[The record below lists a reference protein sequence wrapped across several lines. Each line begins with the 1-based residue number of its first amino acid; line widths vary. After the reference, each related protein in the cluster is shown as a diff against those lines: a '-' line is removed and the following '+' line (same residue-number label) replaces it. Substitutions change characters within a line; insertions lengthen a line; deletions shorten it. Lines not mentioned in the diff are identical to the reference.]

1 MASRPGAELH
11 ASREAA
17 MSSVVEEAFL
27 REWAAAA
34 ALRLAGDLDGA
45 FAHLERAHIIG
56 QRRTLLH
63 LRSHCGMLAIG
74 WQGRDR
80 REVVGQL
87 GRIIAALLF
96 PRLWVPAGNTGG
108 ANVSPFAPMPLPDD
122 LRAILD
128 GDGR

>member
-1 MASRPGAELH
+1 
-11 ASREAA
+11 

-27 REWAAAA
+27 REWAAAVA
-34 ALRLAGDLDGA
+34 ARRGGDLDGA

-56 QRRTLLH
+56 QRRTALH
-63 LRSHCGMLAIG
+63 MRSHCGMLAIG
-74 WQGRDR
+74 WQTRDR

-87 GRIIAALLF
+87 GRIIAALIF
-96 PRLWVPAGNTGG
+96 SRLWVPIGNTGG